1 MHTFTSWAAETILS
15 TNFWKELDATAPS
28 QFGEVK
34 AALKGK
40 YLHLLPEV
48 AADVMVDYSS
58 SCAIPAASPAPA
70 GTAVPPNFDILTAG
84 GGIGDRVSYAMYQYP
99 PQVIEIILTGGGSLR
114 IQEAL
119 AEDGDTAL
127 SHIQQVLTGKWGR
140 NPALYLTK
148 LHVKSNPTVSLR
160 RRW

>member
-15 TNFWKELDATAPS
+15 TNFWKELNATDPRL
-28 QFGEVK
+28 FLEFK
-34 AALKGK
+34 AALRGR

-58 SCAIPAASPAPA
+58 PCTIPSASPAPA
-70 GTAVPPNFDILTAG
+70 GTAVPSNYDIVLEAG
-84 GGIGDRVSYAMYQYP
+84 GVVDLVYYAKYLYP

-114 IQEAL
+114 IREAL
-119 AEDGDTAL
+119 EDAGDTAL
-127 SHIQQVLTGKWGR
+127 SHIRQVLTDKWSKD
-140 NPALYLTK
+140 PVPYLAK